1 MEKQSIAMVFGF
13 ALIATGVWMFS
24 EFSIP
29 KVEVIFYILAG
40 VLFLVLN
47 NSIQYAVKAPY
58 YFCLGVSAVI
68 LPYVII
74 RLIHYL
80 DTNFTEWKVC
90 LTVLTVLGIVN
101 LITLFRGRPS

>member
-1 MEKQSIAMVFGF
+1 MVFGF

-58 YFCLGVSAVI
+58 YFCLGVSMMI
-68 LPYVII
+68 LPYLIV
-74 RLIHYL
+74 RLFHYL

-90 LTVLTVLGIVN
+90 LSVLTFLGIVN
-101 LITLFRGRPS
+101 LVSMVRGRPS

>member
-1 MEKQSIAMVFGF
+1 MIFGF

-29 KVEVIFYILAG
+29 KVEVIFYILSG

-58 YFCLGVSAVI
+58 YFCIGVASLI
-68 LPYVII
+68 FPYII
-74 RLIHYL
+74 WRLMHYL
-80 DTNFTEWKVC
+80 DTNFMEWKVC
-90 LTVLTVLGIVN
+90 LSILTVLGLIN
-101 LITLFRGRPS
+101 LISLFRGRPS